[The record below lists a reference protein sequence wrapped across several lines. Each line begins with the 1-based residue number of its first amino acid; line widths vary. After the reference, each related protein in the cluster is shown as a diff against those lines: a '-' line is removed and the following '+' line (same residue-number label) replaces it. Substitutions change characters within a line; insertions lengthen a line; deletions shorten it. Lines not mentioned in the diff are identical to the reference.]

1 MIARFA
7 AAFLIAI
14 SLGAQALS
22 PRILWEATTPAT
34 VTTFDAAAA
43 DSAGNLFV
51 VGAEPT
57 QLGSCIVT
65 LKYALSGGAVLWRK
79 TSCAVAVASGH
90 AIAVDRA
97 DNVVITGTVGLTGGR
112 SDVKTIK
119 YSGSDGSILWEKAFD
134 LGAGTDFAE
143 TGIRAVFDSANN
155 VIIGATGGAASSVLL
170 KYIGTDGSL
179 VWQSPA
185 SLLARIAVDSDGNIF
200 TAGRFNTASGL
211 DWALTKHSGAAG
223 GVLWRK
229 TLGLAGA
236 SAANYLALESDGSV
250 IATGTVVASGQND
263 MRTIKYAG
271 ADGAVLW
278 DRAFATSGADI
289 GWAVA
294 VDGRGG
300 VIVTGES
307 NGDFKTIKYRS
318 ADGVAT
324 WQASYADPRGLGDA
338 AYSVAA
344 DASGDVY
351 VLGTTGTTA
360 TPSGDTDI
368 RVIKYAASDGAQLW
382 SSAYASQVEGFGQD
396 VSSALAVTA
405 AGIYAT
411 GWTYT
416 GNAYFVHVSKFG
428 FDSAPGLSLQGLW
441 WKAPAGSESGWGL
454 NVEHQNDTLFATWFT
469 YDDDG
474 MPLWLV
480 MSSGQHVANNHYLGD
495 LYRTTGPVFSSA
507 TFDPAQVN
515 VTPVGRAFLDFTDA
529 NNGQFGYI
537 VGSVFQSKSIT
548 RQNIAAPVPE
558 CVVGATPGPTASYQ
572 GLWWASPAGSQSGW
586 GLNVT
591 HQGDILF
598 ITWFTYG
605 PGGKGMWYVGSEI
618 RKSGTGQYSGAL
630 YRTTGPSYRASPW
643 NPAQVA
649 VVPVGSATLSF
660 SDANNGTFAYVVDG
674 VSGSKPI
681 TRQVFATPTTVC
693 R

>member
-1 MIARFA
+1 MAVSF
-7 AAFLIAI
+7 
-14 SLGAQALS
+14 GAQALS
-22 PRILWEATTPAT
+22 PRILWEANTPAT
-34 VTTFDAAAA
+34 VMTFDAAAA

-65 LKYALSGGAVLWRK
+65 LKYAAASGAVLWRK
-79 TSCAVAVASGH
+79 TSCGVAVAQGH

-97 DNVVITGTVGLTGGR
+97 DNVVITGTVGLAGGR

-119 YSGSDGSILWEKAFD
+119 YSGADGSILWERTFD

-143 TGIRAVFDSANN
+143 TGTHAVFDSSNN
-155 VIIGATGGAASSVLL
+155 VIIGAAGSPTSSVLL
-170 KYIGTDGSL
+170 KYNGADGSIM
-179 VWQSPA
+179 WQTQGSI
-185 SLLARIAVDSDGNIF
+185 LARVAIGADGNVF
-200 TAGRFNTASGL
+200 TAGRFNAPMGA
-211 DWALTKHSGAAG
+211 DWAVTKHSGSTG
-223 GVLWRK
+223 GILWRK
-229 TLGLAGA
+229 SLGLEGK

-250 IATGTVVASGQND
+250 VATGTVVVSGQND

-278 DRAFATSGADI
+278 DRVFATTAIDI

-300 VIVTGES
+300 VIVTGQS
-307 NGDFKTIKYRS
+307 NGDFKSIKYRS
-318 ADGVAT
+318 ADGVT
-324 WQASYADPRGLGDA
+324 MWEASYADPRGFGDA

-351 VLGTTGTTA
+351 VLGTTGA
-360 TPSGDTDI
+360 TNTLYADTDI

-382 SSAYASQVEGFGQD
+382 SSAYASRAEGYGQD
-396 VSSALAVTA
+396 VSSALVVTA
-405 AGIYAT
+405 NAIYAT

-416 GNAYFVHVSKFG
+416 GAAYFVHVSKFG
-428 FDSAPGLSLQGLW
+428 FDSAPGLNFQGLW

-474 MPLWLV
+474 TPMWLV
-480 MSSGQHVANNHYLGD
+480 MSSGQNVANNLYIGD

-507 TFDPAQVN
+507 AFDPAQVT
-515 VTPVGRAFLDFTDA
+515 VTRVGGTSLDFTDA
-529 NNGQFGYI
+529 NNAQFGYL
-537 VGSVFQSKSIT
+537 VGSVLQSKGIT
-548 RQNIAAPVPE
+548 RQLITAPVPE
-558 CVVGATPGPTASYQ
+558 CVVGGTQGATANYQ

-618 RKSGTGQYSGAL
+618 RKSGAGQYSGAL
-630 YRTTGPSYRASPW
+630 YRTTGPSYRAAPW

-660 SDANNGTFAYVVDG
+660 GAANNGTFAYVVDG
-674 VSGSKPI
+674 VSQSKPI
-681 TRQVFATPTTVC
+681 TRQVFATPPTVC